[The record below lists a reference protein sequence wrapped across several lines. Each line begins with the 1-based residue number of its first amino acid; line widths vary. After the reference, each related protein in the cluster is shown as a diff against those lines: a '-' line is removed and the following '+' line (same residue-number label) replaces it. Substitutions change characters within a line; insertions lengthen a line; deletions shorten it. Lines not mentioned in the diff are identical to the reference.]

1 MFLSIYITIY
11 DIIIKSDLDGTTLC
25 LIRNPP
31 IFIQEIQREVIEFL
45 VNENKS
51 YVRNNALFSSKNR
64 SVP

>member
-1 MFLSIYITIY
+1 MFFSIYITIY
-11 DIIIKSDLDGTTLC
+11 DIIIKSDLDRITLC

-31 IFIQEIQREVIEFL
+31 ILIQEIQKEVIDFL
-45 VNENKS
+45 VIENKS

>member
-1 MFLSIYITIY
+1 MFFSIYITIY
-11 DIIIKSDLDGTTLC
+11 DIIIKSDLDNITLC

-31 IFIQEIQREVIEFL
+31 ILIQEIQKEVIDFL
-45 VNENKS
+45 VIENKS